1 MRTPVKIIAVPCS
14 LAAAMIS
21 SSLIEPPAE

>member
-1 MRTPVKIIAVPCS
+1 VSHPVKIIAMPCS
-14 LAAAMIS
+14 LAAAMTY

>member
-1 MRTPVKIIAVPCS
+1 MPVKIIAMQCS
-14 LAAAMIS
+14 LAAAMTS